1 MPSRRILRRAK
12 QNGKQAEV
20 DKLYAQRIERN
31 MDSSTK
37 RSNKR
42 KSLHA
47 VDEDNEE
54 LHKKSH
60 GELKI
65 QGIRVERHFYQS
77 LFFTNLLQNENSSH
91 FQREH

>member
-47 VDEDNEE
+47 VDEHNEE

-65 QGIRVERHFYQS
+65 QGTRVMLHSPITSPPQRPS
-77 LFFTNLLQNENSSH
+77 LIKIST
-91 FQREH
+91 